1 MEQSSGAGPRSAV
14 VVGGASGI
22 GWATAQRLATDG
34 WRLVVAD
41 IDTAAAEERAR
52 SLPGGAV
59 ETHRAAH
66 VDVVDEA
73 SVEALLT
80 SAGADGTLQLVVNC
94 AGVSTMGL
102 VVEHDAAEWRR
113 VVDVC
118 LNGGFLVVKHAGQ
131 HLAEGGS
138 VVSVA
143 SLNARQPGVGMGA
156 YCAAKA
162 GLVMLTEVA
171 ALELGPRG
179 IRVNAVSP
187 GLVPTPLTAPALDIP
202 GIEDDY
208 LENTPLGRS
217 GSTEEV
223 AEAIAYLADAH
234 WVTGTNLDINGGA
247 HLKRYP
253 DIHGHVMRAFS

>member
-1 MEQSSGAGPRSAV
+1 MPTG
-14 VVGGASGI
+14 
-22 GWATAQRLATDG
+22 
-34 WRLVVAD
+34 
-41 IDTAAAEERAR
+41 
-52 SLPGGAV
+52 
-59 ETHRAAH
+59 AH
-66 VDVVDEA
+66 VDVTDET
-73 SVEALLT
+73 SVESLMSSTA
-80 SAGADGTLQLVVNC
+80 ARGDLQLVVNC

-138 VVSVA
+138 IVSVA
-143 SLNARQPGVGMGA
+143 SLNARQPGIGMGA

-162 GLVMLTEVA
+162 GLAMLTEVA

-179 IRVNAVSP
+179 IRVNVVSP

-208 LENTPLGRS
+208 LENTPLGRA
-217 GSTEEV
+217 GSTDEV
-223 AEAIAYLADAH
+223 AEAIVYLAGRALGDR
-234 WVTGTNLDINGGA
+234 GQ
-247 HLKRYP
+247 P
-253 DIHGHVMRAFS
+253 GHQRWRPPQAVPRHPRSRHASLRLRARR